1 MPPQTEAVVTL
12 YNFVWM
18 DSHML
23 PVEAFATGIKILSA
37 KLPKRLQTEQMELSI
52 LFFLELIKESRS
64 TRSDYDQRSDTYNQ
78 VIKNFKRNNQVIKDD
93 FYQ

>member
-1 MPPQTEAVVTL
+1 VNAYTYYRYNAVFDTVVADDDAVWVQRDTAPPQTEAVVTL
-12 YNFVWM
+12 YNFDWM

-52 LFFLELIKESRS
+52 YSFWS
-64 TRSDYDQRSDTYNQ
+64 
-78 VIKNFKRNNQVIKDD
+78 
-93 FYQ
+93 